1 MGGIVMPE
9 DYRVPIPVPYPSL
22 DEIFEA
28 MEEFLRLHL
37 FTGGGSFEGLFLDE
51 DRGIHRESLG
61 LVPAYISAWTKPVT
75 DLEPCYIV
83 VRWVGTEHN
92 GTEGSVINLK
102 IEQQW

>member
-9 DYRVPIPVPYPSL
+9 VYRVPIPAPYPSS

-37 FTGGGSFEGLFLDE
+37 FTGEESFEGLFLDE

-61 LVPAYISAWTKPVT
+61 VVPAYISAWTKPVT
-75 DLEPCYIV
+75 DLDPCYIV
-83 VRWVGTEHN
+83 VRWVDTEHN
-92 GTEGSVINLK
+92 GTRGSIISLK